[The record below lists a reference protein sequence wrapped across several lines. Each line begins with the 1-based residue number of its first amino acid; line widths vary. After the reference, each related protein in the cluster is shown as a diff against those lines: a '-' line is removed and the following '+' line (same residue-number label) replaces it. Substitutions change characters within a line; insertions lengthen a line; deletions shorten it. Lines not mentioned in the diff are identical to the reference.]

1 MEVSFECVHLLNVK
15 SKMAVLPFFRLL
27 ILVLFLLFSFCD
39 CKLEPYRIL
48 GVDRQASTQEI
59 RKAYKNLAKEW
70 HPDKNDS
77 PNAQEKFVEI
87 NAAYE
92 ILSDAERRKNY
103 DRHGVVDDQPG
114 RNAHPEWHRQQGG
127 RRPNPFDF
135 FDDDFF
141 GVCIFFV

>member
-1 MEVSFECVHLLNVK
+1 MAILPVLKVF
-15 SKMAVLPFFRLL
+15 KM

-59 RKAYKNLAKEW
+59 RKAYKNKAKEW

-77 PNAQEKFVEI
+77 PNAQDKFVEI

-92 ILSDAERRKNY
+92 LLSDAERRKNY
-103 DRHGVVDDQPG
+103 DRHGVGKKHALKKYDQFALNTSCFYPRSHL
-114 RNAHPEWHRQQGG
+114 RNKK
-127 RRPNPFDF
+127 FST
-135 FDDDFF
+135 
-141 GVCIFFV
+141 

>member
-1 MEVSFECVHLLNVK
+1 
-15 SKMAVLPFFRLL
+15 MAVLPVYRLAFKM

-59 RKAYKNLAKEW
+59 RKAYKNKAKEW

-77 PNAQEKFVEI
+77 PNAQDKFVEV

-92 ILSDAERRKNY
+92 LLSDAGKN
-103 DRHGVVDDQPG
+103 DSLWR
-114 RNAHPEWHRQQGG
+114 
-127 RRPNPFDF
+127 F
-135 FDDDFF
+135 F
-141 GVCIFFV
+141 